1 MHDVNTSNEICLP
14 GGGGESQV
22 WCVRASPHLMPT
34 ESGPIHRRM
43 HEVINHSI
51 ITALTFTFARCALG
65 YHAACRGGTLP
76 EETPEQPPSSRARTG
91 QPSASDPAVGRA
103 RGVQACRTRP
113 DQQQGACGT
122 GCWPRTRGWKA
133 SISGTAGIFKKYGGK
148 GSC

>member
-1 MHDVNTSNEICLP
+1 MTRLKCWRGNREICLP

-103 RGVQACRTRP
+103 RGVQACR
-113 DQQQGACGT
+113 
-122 GCWPRTRGWKA
+122 
-133 SISGTAGIFKKYGGK
+133 SSGSAGRAFLTTSHHKFAGVGIL
-148 GSC
+148 